1 MAKDYYAQLGVE
13 RDASGEGIKKA
24 YRRNAR
30 KYHPDINPGEK
41 AAEERF
47 KEIQEAYSVLSDPQK
62 REAYDKYGAS
72 GAPRGFE
79 SSRSGPGSQGFH
91 SKGFSARGAFSNFGE
106 MFSEFFGEGGPS
118 RHHHRERGED
128 LELRIAVAFLDAVG
142 GTSRRINFH
151 RKQRCTACARF
162 GSKNKLDQAICS
174 SCGGS
179 GQVRQ
184 KRGSKKIATT
194 CSTCRGHGRIK
205 STRCSR
211 CHGSNLEVVSEAIS
225 VKVPAGVDTGSR
237 IRVPGKGNSGLKG
250 LASGDL
256 YLVVEV
262 EPHAFF
268 GRQGKNILCEI
279 PVTLT
284 EALLGARIEVLTV
297 TGKAW
302 LTIPAGTQSGQKF
315 RLRNKGLPGPKGGRR
330 GDQIVKVRLVVPEI
344 DDERSREILQELA
357 ELHPENPRRDLGLK

>member
-1 MAKDYYAQLGVE
+1 MAKDYYAQLGVG
-13 RDASGEGIKKA
+13 RDASGEEIKKA

-41 AAEERF
+41 ASEERF
-47 KEIQEAYSVLSDPQK
+47 KNLQEAYSVLSDPRK
-62 REAYDKYGAS
+62 REAYDRYGAS
-72 GAPRGFE
+72 GAPGGFG
-79 SSRSGPGSQGFH
+79 SRSGPGFQGFQ
-91 SKGFSARGAFSNFGE
+91 SKGFSARGAFNNFGE
-106 MFSEFFGEGGPS
+106 IFSEFFGESGPS
-118 RHHHRERGED
+118 RRHHRERGEN
-128 LELRIAVAFLDAVG
+128 LEFSIAVSFLDAVG

-151 RKQRCTACARF
+151 RKQRCAACTRF
-162 GSKNKLDQAICS
+162 GSKNTPDQAICS
-174 SCGGS
+174 SCDGS

-184 KRGSKKIATT
+184 KHGSKTIVTT
-194 CSTCRGHGRIK
+194 CSTCKGNGRTK
-205 STRCSR
+205 SNRCSR
-211 CHGSNLEVVSEAIS
+211 CHGSNLEVISEAIS

-256 YLVVEV
+256 YLVIEV

-284 EALLGARIEVLTV
+284 EALLGARIEVPTV

-315 RLRNKGLPGPKGGRR
+315 RLRNKGVPGPKGGRR
-330 GDQIVKVRLVVPEI
+330 GDQIVKVRIVVPEI
-344 DDERSREILQELA
+344 NDDRSREILQELE